1 MSQSQKAEGKV
12 FMVIPSDGTR
22 EPISVVEE
30 EINLSTEETPT
41 EEGKEAKKK

>member
-1 MSQSQKAEGKV
+1 MSQSQKTEGKV

-30 EINLSTEETPT
+30 ELNINTEETP
-41 EEGKEAKKK
+41 EVKEVKKK